1 MYKLLLFAGTTE
13 GRELAEYL
21 AGCKVQVTACVAT
34 EYGETLISPQTNLTV
49 HAGRMDRQ
57 QMQQLMQQEGF
68 DLVIDATHPYA
79 AVVTQNIAAACQE
92 ASVPLYRCLR
102 ESEQGQD
109 ELEGYPHLLVAQ
121 DTEQAAHLLE
131 EIEGNILLTTGS
143 KELPAYRQVKGFAER
158 FYPRVLPLAN
168 VVESCLALGIPA
180 AHLIAM
186 QGPFSQEMNLAMI
199 RQWNISC
206 LVTKESGKTG
216 GVDQKLAAAKQAGIS
231 VLLIRRP
238 SEQVAGWSLQ
248 ALKQE
253 LAQRFGIRPVQA
265 APKPRLHRK
274 RFPLFVSLYGKR
286 VLVVGGGKIAARR
299 ARVLACFGCRVQVI
313 APKLSEKMEQL
324 LQGGEQ
330 DAQLQIHCSRATAPD
345 RVICRIWHW
354 QQPTTLRSTPP
365 SSRNVTGQAFR
376 STAATATRNV
386 TFIFL
391 PSSNTTGWSSGLP
404 RTAPSTNRSSKP
416 LQGFG
421 SCCAAKGYTQNKRS
435 KHKDGKKNRSG
446 RQQGKCAGGRPN
458 TAGDGNHPAQQS
470 AAGAGASDHENHR
483 R

>member
-49 HAGRMDRQ
+49 HTGRMDRQ

-274 RFPLFVSLYGKR
+274 RFPLFVSLYGR
-286 VLVVGGGKIAARR
+286 RALVVGGGKIAARR
-299 ARVLACFGCRVQVI
+299 ARVLLCFGCKVQVI
-313 APKLSEKMEQL
+313 APKLCEEMQELLSHSEQPDTQL
-324 LQGGEQ
+324 EW
-330 DAQLQIHCSRATAPD
+330 T
-345 RVICRIWHW
+345 CRSW
-354 QQPTTLRSTPP
+354 QAGDC
-365 SSRNVTGQAFR
+365 TGQGYLPDLALAATDDPAVNTAFVEECHR
-376 STAATATRNV
+376 AGIPVNRCDCHEECDFYFPAIVEHDGLVIGIASDGTQHKQVKQTAAR
-386 TFIFL
+386 FREL
-391 PSSNTTGWSSGLP
+391 LC
-404 RTAPSTNRSSKP
+404 SKRIHTE
-416 LQGFG
+416 Q
-421 SCCAAKGYTQNKRS
+421 K
-435 KHKDGKKNRSG
+435 
-446 RQQGKCAGGRPN
+446 
-458 TAGDGNHPAQQS
+458 
-470 AAGAGASDHENHR
+470 E
-483 R
+483 